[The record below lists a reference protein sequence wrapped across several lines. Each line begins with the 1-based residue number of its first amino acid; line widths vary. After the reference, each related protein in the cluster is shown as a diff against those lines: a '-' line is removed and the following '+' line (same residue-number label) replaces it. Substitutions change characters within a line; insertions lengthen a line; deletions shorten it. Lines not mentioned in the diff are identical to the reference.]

1 MVCVWGVGQ
10 PNLAPY
16 KNPAPDLGS
25 IARAGDTQAVLRF
38 GEFIVIYSS
47 PIVAVSTLG
56 CEGVATWGG
65 GGAQFS
71 GRTSTAR
78 RQKARTINF
87 KGAVPSVSL
96 CNSPLNQGARKT
108 QQTVLRQHHLSTHD
122 SPPFK
127 NAPTHNCT
135 FTHKQEN
142 NSNAKE
148 CHKPHNRYTPPRN
161 PAKRLPFDNL
171 NTHDI

>member
-65 GGAQFS
+65 GGLNSRGGQAPLDDKKHEPLTLKAQFRLFPS
-71 GRTSTAR
+71 ATLHSIKAHVKRNKRCCVSTTFL
-78 RQKARTINF
+78 RTIHHRSKTHPRITVRSLTN
-87 KGAVPSVSL
+87 KKITLTQKSVT
-96 CNSPLNQGARKT
+96 NHTTGIPHPAI
-108 QQTVLRQHHLSTHD
+108 QQNVYLSIT
-122 SPPFK
+122 
-127 NAPTHNCT
+127 
-135 FTHKQEN
+135 
-142 NSNAKE
+142 
-148 CHKPHNRYTPPRN
+148 
-161 PAKRLPFDNL
+161 
-171 NTHDI
+171 